1 MEFLIILIAGWG
13 AGVVTGL
20 VGASAVVIVTP
31 ILITFLGYNPYTAI
45 GISLATDVIAS
56 SISAMTYKKHGNI
69 DLKNGMSIAL
79 TTVIAAIV
87 GSYFSEGVNPNAL
100 GGLSGLMIIFMGV
113 SFTKKTLNEQIESFK
128 EKIDLSFFTERKIL
142 SSILAGTYI
151 GLFSGFLG
159 AGGGIM
165 ILVILTFILE
175 YKIHMAIGTSVLIMT
190 FTAFSGA
197 AGHFFFEQAIPYWEL
212 AISSAGAFIGA
223 YLAAHYANIIS
234 EKKLSKA
241 IGVVFIILG
250 GITTY
255 NNLSLNNFLINLI
268 EKLPPL

>member
-1 MEFLIILIAGWG
+1 MEFLIILLAGWG
-13 AGVVTGL
+13 AGIITGL

-31 ILITFLGYNPYTAI
+31 ILITFLGYSPYTAI

-56 SISAMTYKKHGNI
+56 SVSAITYKKHGNI
-69 DLKNGMSIAL
+69 DLKNGLGIAF
-79 TTVIAAIV
+79 TTVTAALI

-113 SFTKKTLNEQIESFK
+113 SFTKNTLNEQIENFK
-128 EKIDLSFFTERKIL
+128 EKFNLSFFRDHKVL

-165 ILVILTFILE
+165 ILVILTFVLE
-175 YKIHMAIGTSVLIMT
+175 YKLHMAIGTSVLIMT
-190 FTAFSGA
+190 FTALSGA
-197 AGHFFFEQAIPYWEL
+197 GGHFFFEQSIPYWEL
-212 AISSAGAFIGA
+212 AISSSGAFIGA
-223 YLAAHYANIIS
+223 YLAAHYANEIS

-250 GITTY
+250 GISTY
-255 NNLSLNNFLINLI
+255 QQFFLS
-268 EKLPPL
+268 